1 LEGFFG
7 TEFQLLE
14 GITIILPVVE
24 VRKIIR
30 FASSKENKFYHLTD
44 TIMSYYQSKILKSDD
59 LASLRNK
66 VEAGLKEVG
75 FGVLTEI
82 DIQATMK
89 KKLDKDYPEYLIL
102 GACNPVFADK
112 VLTAEPHIGTLLPCN
127 VTIRGLGDSEY
138 EVTIMDPAAAMSAV
152 KNPAIE
158 PLAAEVKGKLMTM
171 LESL

>member
-1 LEGFFG
+1 
-7 TEFQLLE
+7 
-14 GITIILPVVE
+14 
-24 VRKIIR
+24 
-30 FASSKENKFYHLTD
+30 
-44 TIMSYYQSKILKSDD
+44 MSYYQSKVLKSED
-59 LASLRNK
+59 LASLRAK

-75 FGVLTEI
+75 FGILTEI

-112 VLTAEPHIGTLLPCN
+112 VLMAEPHIGTLLPCN

-138 EVTIMDPAAAMSAV
+138 EVTIMDPVAAMSAV

-158 PLAAEVKGKLMTM
+158 PLAGEVREKLMSM
-171 LESL
+171 LEKL